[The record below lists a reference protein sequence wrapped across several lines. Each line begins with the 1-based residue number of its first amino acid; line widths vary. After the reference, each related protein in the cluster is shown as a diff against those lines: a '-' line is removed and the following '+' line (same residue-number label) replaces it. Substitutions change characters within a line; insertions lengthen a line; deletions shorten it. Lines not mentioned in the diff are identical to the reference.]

1 MATVWER
8 FSDFV
13 KGPRAND
20 LDYYDDIP
28 QPGTS
33 IDPPLRPNPQPTMSD
48 HARPDSPSAYRVP
61 AEVEASQY
69 RNLLSESQPGARSRD
84 EKVPFL
90 VNEQNKDEFTSS
102 PESEGTTAAE
112 TNNTGVHRMQL
123 PAVDTFSR
131 DSPASSELSIPYWL
145 EDEDTLRDEGVLFGL
160 SQSDPT
166 EKTDIIHNYF
176 QHLAATHVRNIEQQ
190 NERVQELNLFIGQK
204 ENRIG
209 ELKTKLRGLEERQ
222 AEGEHQLPRTLVGL
236 VLSIAMCVGNYYL
249 IEETLRPS
257 FASSSFV
264 ALGVFLAGMFNLFGR
279 ISLFHDTDSNVSWRR
294 LLEEVGMP
302 LAAALFVFAQ
312 AWQTQSWW
320 QAMALFIF
328 VFFLFL
334 FAGKLF
340 LSNTTVLR
348 NDLRLWLTTVRGRRE
363 VIEHNQNWQA
373 EVTQLEHE
381 IDELRVKKWQ
391 ILREQ
396 SSSESERDR
405 LSARRDMLIKLFES
419 EFFLARKMKGQLS
432 ERQLREIRG
441 E

>member
-1 MATVWER
+1 MASVWER
-8 FSDFV
+8 FSDYV
-13 KGPRAND
+13 KRPKGDD
-20 LDYYDDIP
+20 LDYYKDSPLPDNDTGP
-28 QPGTS
+28 SFRSDSRPVMN
-33 IDPPLRPNPQPTMSD
+33 DPT
-48 HARPDSPSAYRVP
+48 RPDSSPAYRIP

-69 RNLLSESQPGARSRD
+69 RNLLSESQPVARSRD
-84 EKVPFL
+84 EKVPSF

-112 TNNTGVHRMQL
+112 ANNTGVYRMQL

-166 EKTDIIHNYF
+166 EKTDIIYNYF
-176 QHLAATHVRNIEQQ
+176 QHLAADHVRNVEQQ

-204 ENRIG
+204 ENRIQ
-209 ELKTKLRGLEERQ
+209 ELQAKLRGLDQ
-222 AEGEHQLPRTLVGL
+222 AQPEGEHQLPRTLVGL

-249 IEETLRPS
+249 IEETLRPA

-264 ALGVFLAGMFNLFGR
+264 ALGIFLAGMFNLFGR
-279 ISLFHDTDSNVSWRR
+279 ISLFHDTESSVSWRR

-320 QAMALFIF
+320 QAAALFVF

-340 LSNTTVLR
+340 LSNITVLR

-363 VIEHNQNWQA
+363 AIAHNHDWQA
-373 EVTQLEHE
+373 EITQLNHE

-391 ILREQ
+391 VLREQ
-396 SSSESERDR
+396 SNSESERDR

-419 EFFLARKMKGQLS
+419 EFYLARKMKGQLS

-441 E
+441 S